1 MGHKKVKI
9 IIFGTGNYY
18 RLSQKYIDMD
28 YVICFVDN
36 DPNKVGTFLD
46 GKMVVAPENAE
57 FGKCDY
63 VLVLVMR
70 YQSILEQLSQ
80 IGVTKNKI
88 KLYPDLDDLFPV
100 SPVIYSAGCKYNF
113 NQWINRGREKKVM
126 LICHE
131 LTRNGVSVVLMHT
144 AQILKKMGYRP
155 LMSALLEGEL
165 LEELRENNIDYI
177 SQINMFY
184 GGRLFAELVRKMDFV
199 IVGTIGIA
207 DVVWRIANTDVP
219 IVWWIHESND
229 RDFYDFPLAVRNN
242 VHYYAGG
249 KRVVECFK
257 RHYEQLPIKKM
268 LYYLPD
274 NFLERQTKGSLFRI
288 GIIGLIY
295 PRKAQDIFVEA
306 VKEIPTE
313 KKKNISF
320 EIVGK
325 YLEPVIDLPEVLKKN
340 PEIKYIGEM
349 SQYDLTHYF
358 AGLDLLVC
366 PSRDDPM
373 PVVVTQAMQYG
384 IPCIVSDQVGQS
396 EYIIDG
402 KNGFVFPS
410 EDIEVLKGKIVYCID
425 HRSIL
430 QNIGIESRKVYEE
443 YFSESA
449 MEENLREI
457 ANWIGN

>member
-1 MGHKKVKI
+1 MRHTELKV

-18 RLSQKYIDMD
+18 RMSKKYIDMD
-28 YVICFVDN
+28 QVMCFVDN
-36 DPNKVGTFLD
+36 DSDKAGTFLD
-46 GKMVVAPENAE
+46 GKIIIMPEHADFDE
-57 FGKCDY
+57 CDY

-70 YQSILEQLSQ
+70 YQDILKQLSR
-80 IGVTKNKI
+80 IGVAEEKI
-88 KLYPDLDDLFPV
+88 KLYPDLDDLFRLRPK
-100 SPVIYSAGCKYNF
+100 IYSERKAYDF
-113 NQWINRGREKKVM
+113 RQWTNRQQEKKVM

-131 LTRNGVSVVLMHT
+131 LTRNGVSVVLMHV
-144 AQILKKMGYRP
+144 ARILKTMGYRP

-165 LEELRENNIDYI
+165 VEELQENDIDYI
-177 SQINMFY
+177 PQINMLY
-184 GGRLFAELVRKMDFV
+184 GGRVFAELIQEMEFV

-207 DVVWRIANTDVP
+207 DVAWRIAQTDVP

-229 RDFYDFPLAVRNN
+229 KDFHDFPIVIRDN

-257 RHYEQLPIKKM
+257 KYYHQTSIENM
-268 LYYLPD
+268 LYCLPD
-274 NFLERQTKGSLFRI
+274 NLIEKETGDHVFRI

-306 VKEIPTE
+306 VKKIPDE
-313 KKKNISF
+313 KKVGITF

-325 YLEPVIDLPEVLKKN
+325 YLEPVINLSEVLRTN
-340 PEIKYIGEM
+340 STIKYIGEM
-349 SQYDLTHYF
+349 SQWELNCYY
-358 AGLDLLVC
+358 AGLNLLIC

-402 KNGFVFPS
+402 ENGFIFPS
-410 EDIEVLKGKIVYCID
+410 EDVEILKEKIIYCIENRD
-425 HRSIL
+425 NL
-430 QNIGIESRKVYEE
+430 KKIGTESRKIYEK
-443 YFSESA
+443 YFSENA
-449 MEENLREI
+449 MEERLWKIIRR
-457 ANWIGN
+457 IGV